1 MPYQFDEHDLTSDV
15 KFDIARGHFSNVT
28 PVNLF
33 GFNETIG
40 ITYETI
46 AKDGGGITPFPSSA
60 VQMSLVSTS
69 AADTMSVYIQGL
81 DTNYNVL
88 TETVTLSGLTPVTT
102 TGSFLRINAAQ
113 ITSGSNAGDIS
124 ISNGGTEYAFIGA
137 GIGISQALV
146 YTVPANSKL
155 YINSVNFT
163 SGTVNPNK
171 YLLGRA
177 QMRTADGASLNFWQ
191 STWAVGVL
199 QFTVPVPFVV
209 PEKCDFQLQAKSSSS
224 ENEISAYVNAHL
236 VVDE

>member
-1 MPYQFDEHDLTSDV
+1 MPYQFDEHQSSQNTY
-15 KFDIARGHFSNVT
+15 FDIARGHFSNVT

-33 GFNETIG
+33 GFNETIA
-40 ITYETI
+40 TDYETI

-60 VQMSLVSTS
+60 VQMSLVST
-69 AADTMSVYIQGL
+69 AADTMDVLIQGL
-81 DTNYNVL
+81 DADYNVL
-88 TETVTLSGLTPVTT
+88 TETVTLTGTTPVVTIN
-102 TGSFLRINAAQ
+102 SFLRINGAQ
-113 ITSGSNAGDIS
+113 ILSGTNAGDIS

-137 GIGISQALV
+137 GIGVSQALI

-171 YLLGRA
+171 YLIGRA
-177 QMRTADGASLNFWQ
+177 HLTTATGASLNFWQ

-199 QFTVPVPFVV
+199 QFDVPVPFVV

>member
-1 MPYQFDEHDLTSDV
+1 MPYQFDEHNLSQNTF
-15 KFDIARGHFSNVT
+15 FDIARGHFQNVQA
-28 PVNLF
+28 VNLF

-40 ITYETI
+40 TTYETI
-46 AKDGGGITPFPSSA
+46 AKDGGGITPVPSSA
-60 VQMSLVSTS
+60 VVMSLVSSSASDTMGVLLTGL
-69 AADTMSVYIQGL
+69 AAD
-81 DTNYNVL
+81 YNVIS
-88 TETVTLSGLTPVTT
+88 ETVTLTGVTPVATT
-102 TGSFLRINAAQ
+102 QAFLRINGAQ
-113 ITSGSNAGDIS
+113 IVTGSNVGNIS
-124 ISNGGTEYAFIGA
+124 ISNGGTEYAYIAA
-137 GIGISQALV
+137 GIGVSQALI

-177 QMRTADGASLNFWQ
+177 QLTTSGGAVLNFWQ

-199 QFTVPVPFVV
+199 HFDVPVPFVV

-236 VVDE
+236 VIDE

>member
-1 MPYQFDEHDLTSDV
+1 MPYQFDEHNLSSDV
-15 KFDIARGHFSNVT
+15 KFDIARGHFLNAT

-46 AKDGGGITPFPSSA
+46 AKDGGGITPFPASA
-60 VQMSLVSTS
+60 VQMSVVSTTT
-69 AADTMSVYIQGL
+69 DTMDVLITGL
-81 DTNYNVL
+81 DASYNVL
-88 TETVTLSGLTPVTT
+88 TETVTLTGTTPVVTS
-102 TGSFLRINAAQ
+102 GSFLRINAAQ
-113 ITSGSNAGDIS
+113 ITSGTNAGDIS

-146 YTVPANSKL
+146 YTVPANSTL

-177 QMRTADGASLNFWQ
+177 QLTTEAGAVLSFWQ

-199 QFTVPVPFVV
+199 QFNVPVPFVV

-224 ENEISAYVNAHL
+224 ENEIAAYVNAHL
-236 VVDE
+236 VTNE

>member
-1 MPYQFDEHDLTSDV
+1 MPYQFDEHQSSQNTY
-15 KFDIARGHFSNVT
+15 FDIARGHYSNVQ

-40 ITYETI
+40 TAYETI

-60 VQMSLVSTS
+60 VQMSLVST
-69 AADTMSVYIQGL
+69 AADTMDVLITGL
-81 DTNYNVL
+81 DSDYKVL
-88 TETVTLSGLTPVTT
+88 TETVSLSGTTPVTT
-102 TGSFLRINAAQ
+102 SSSFLRINRAQ
-113 ITSGSNAGDIS
+113 ITSGTNSGDIS

-163 SGTVNPNK
+163 SGTVNQNK
-171 YLLGRA
+171 YLIGRA
-177 QMRTADGASLNFWQ
+177 SLTTADGAVLNFWQ

-199 QFTVPVPFVV
+199 QFNEPVPFVV

-224 ENEISAYVNAHL
+224 ENEISAYINAHL